1 MKIEVYNELSLES
14 LRFRRWFRH
23 FCITIFKIKMNG
35 KPEYL
40 SALMSSAVRQ
50 AYSKRQLYRNILS

>member
-23 FCITIFKIKMNG
+23 FSITILKIKMNG

-50 AYSKRQLYRNILS
+50 ASSKRQLYRNILL